1 MPSPRGVPPG
11 KNKVTVN
18 LDAELCRAAKIAAV
32 ERREK
37 TTLGQLIEEA
47 LSSLLRK
54 DRKRGN

>member
-18 LDAELCRAAKIAAV
+18 LDAELVKAAKIAAI